1 MTAARH
7 ARFSVA
13 NVSIPV
19 VHSGI
24 NDNIAAPAPDAVPSV
39 VQVAA
44 TEQLASPVPVAE
56 PNSTTTPVTNVSMS
70 KIFVRSIV
78 FLHVARLG
86 GNPLED

>member
-1 MTAARH
+1 M
-7 ARFSVA
+7 
-13 NVSIPV
+13 

-24 NDNIAAPAPDAVPSV
+24 NDNIAAPTPDAVPSV

-44 TEQLASPVPVAE
+44 TEQLASSVPVAE
-56 PNSTTTPVTNVSMS
+56 PNPTTTPVTNVGMS
-70 KIFVRSIV
+70 NIFVRSIV